1 MAPWRKPV
9 AIFNPRAGGGKAE
22 RRLPEVSRC
31 LGERLGPVEVR
42 RTERSGHA
50 TQLAHDALKAGADLV
65 IAVGG
70 DGTANEVVNGFFDNS
85 QAVRPDACL
94 GFIPFGTGGDLQR
107 TLEIPSDVERAVDIL
122 AAGAQA
128 TIDVGKAAFVSHDGS
143 PLERYF
149 VNLLS
154 LGLGGDVA
162 VRAKNFLSPLLGG
175 KLAFLYATVAGL
187 VRFRGKRVRLALDE
201 EPAPSEFFISN
212 VAIGNG
218 RYHGGGMH
226 PCPRA
231 VMNDGLLD
239 VTTIDYLTMF
249 EFLRDVS
256 YLYSDDIYRHPKAR
270 HFRARKI
277 VAQSDETTYIEI
289 DGEAL
294 GRLPLEINLLPSSL
308 RIVVPSTSELIG
320 R

>member
-1 MAPWRKPV
+1 MAPWRGPV
-9 AIFNPRAGGGKAE
+9 AIVNPRAAGGKAE
-22 RRLPEVSRC
+22 KRLHEISRC
-31 LGERLGPVEVR
+31 LAERLGSVEVLK
-42 RTERSGHA
+42 TESSGHA
-50 TQLAHDALKAGADLV
+50 IQLAGDALKAGADLI

-70 DGTANEVVNGFFDNS
+70 DGTANEVVNGFFDKGHPL
-85 QAVRPDACL
+85 RPDACL
-94 GFIPFGTGGDLQR
+94 GFIPCGTGGDLQR
-107 TLEIPSDVERAVDIL
+107 TLAVPSDVERAVDIL
-122 AAGAQA
+122 AAAVQA
-128 TIDVGKAAFVSHDGS
+128 PIDVGKAAFVSHDGS

-154 LGLGGDVA
+154 LGIGGDVA

-175 KLAFLYATVAGL
+175 RLAFLYATVTAL
-187 VRFRGKRVRLALDE
+187 ARFRGKHVRLTLDE
-201 EPAPSEFFISN
+201 QPAPSEFFISN
-212 VAIGNG
+212 IAIGNG

-231 VMNDGLLD
+231 LMNDGRLD

-249 EFLRDVS
+249 EFLRDIK

-270 HFRARKI
+270 HFRVQKI
-277 VAQSDETTYIEI
+277 VAESDETTHIEI

-308 RIVVPSTSELIG
+308 RVVVPSTSELAG

>member
-1 MAPWRKPV
+1 MAPWRRPV
-9 AIFNPRAGGGKAE
+9 AIVNPRAAGGKAQK
-22 RRLPEVSRC
+22 RLPEVSRC
-31 LGERLGPVEVR
+31 LGERLGPVEVLK
-42 RTERSGHA
+42 TESSGHA
-50 TQLAHDALKAGADLV
+50 TRLARDALKAGADLI

-70 DGTANEVVNGFFDNS
+70 DGTANEVVNGFFDKG
-85 QAVRPDACL
+85 QAAGSGACL

-107 TLEIPSDVERAVDIL
+107 TLEVPSDVERAVDIL
-122 AAGAQA
+122 ALGVPAS
-128 TIDVGKAAFVSHDGS
+128 IDVGKAAFVSHDGS

-175 KLAFLYATVAGL
+175 KLAFLYATVAGFI
-187 VRFRGKRVRLALDE
+187 RFRGKHVRLTLDE
-201 EPAPSEFFISN
+201 DPAPSEFFISN
-212 VAIGNG
+212 IAVGNG

-239 VTTIDYLTMF
+239 VTTVDYLTMF
-249 EFLRDVS
+249 EFLRDIK
-256 YLYSDDIYRHPKAR
+256 YLYSDDIYRHPKAH

-277 VAQSDETTYIEI
+277 VAESDETTYIEI

-294 GRLPLEINLLPSSL
+294 GRLPLEVNLLPGSL

>member
-22 RRLPEVSRC
+22 KRLPEVSRC
-31 LGERLGPVEVR
+31 LGERLGPVEVLK
-42 RTERSGHA
+42 TERSGHA
-50 TQLAHDALKAGADLV
+50 TQLARDALKAGADLI

-70 DGTANEVVNGFFDNS
+70 DGTANEVVNGFFDNG
-85 QAVRPDACL
+85 QALRPDACS

-122 AAGAQA
+122 AAAAQA
-128 TIDVGKAAFVSHDGS
+128 PIDVGKAAFAGHDGS

-187 VRFRGKRVRLALDE
+187 VRFRGKRVRLTLDE

-212 VAIGNG
+212 IAIGNG

-249 EFLRDVS
+249 EFLRDVK

-277 VAQSDETTYIEI
+277 VAESDETTYIEI

-294 GRLPLEINLLPSSL
+294 GRLPLEINLLPGSL
-308 RIVVPSTSELIG
+308 RIVVPSTSDLVG

>member
-1 MAPWRKPV
+1 MVPWRKPV
-9 AIFNPRAGGGKAE
+9 AIVNPRAAGGKAE
-22 RRLPEVSRC
+22 KRLPEVSRC
-31 LGERLGPVEVR
+31 LGERLGSVEVFK
-42 RTERSGHA
+42 TESSGHA
-50 TQLAHDALKAGADLV
+50 SRLARDALKAGADLI

-122 AAGAQA
+122 AAAAQA
-128 TIDVGKAAFVSHDGS
+128 PIDVGKAAFAGHDGA

-175 KLAFLYATVAGL
+175 KVAFLYATVAGL
-187 VRFRGKRVRLALDE
+187 VRFRGKRVRLTLDE

-212 VAIGNG
+212 IAIGNG

-239 VTTIDYLTMF
+239 VTTIDYLTML
-249 EFLRDVS
+249 EFLRDIK

-277 VAQSDETTYIEI
+277 VAESDETTHIEI

-308 RIVVPSTSELIG
+308 RVVVPSTSELAG
-320 R
+320 Q